1 MIKIGITGGVG
12 SGKSRI
18 LDELKG
24 KYGAAVYQADL
35 IAHEVQRPGEACYRE
50 VIERFGEEIL
60 NTDGTIDRSRLGAIV
75 FNDSGELEAL
85 NAIVHPAV
93 NARILEDIEKEEKN
107 GCRLFV
113 LEAALL
119 TDKIYH
125 EMLDEIWY
133 IHVEEEVRKDRLSA
147 TRGYSR
153 ERTEAMM
160 ASQPKE
166 AVFRK
171 SCDRVIE
178 NSGDYEQTSR
188 QIEAA
193 VRAVLGT
200 LELCRRW

>member
-18 LDELKG
+18 LDELRE

-50 VIERFGEEIL
+50 VIERFGEKIL
-60 NTDGTIDRSRLGAIV
+60 NADGTIDRSRLGEVV
-75 FNDSGELEAL
+75 FKNPKELEAL

-93 NARILEDIEKEEKN
+93 NARILEDIEREKKN

-119 TDKIYH
+119 TDKIYR

-147 TRGYSR
+147 SRGYSR

-200 LELCRRW
+200 LELCRR